1 MILTESTED
10 YLKAIYALEREQGK
24 VTTSKLAERLKV
36 TPASAT
42 GMLRKLAEMKL
53 VIYKKYQGVEL
64 TNAGKKV
71 ALEVIRHHRL
81 LELYL
86 KEVMGVP
93 WDRVHCEAEKLEH
106 AISEE
111 LEDRIDEMLGYPT
124 KDPHGSPIPSKSGK
138 VEKSASFCLAELK
151 SGQFAE
157 ISEVDD
163 EDSELLRYAGD
174 LGLFP
179 GEKFSVIAVAPING
193 PLTLKLKEKE
203 VVVGREAALKIL
215 VTSVREPAEGIQK

>member
-1 MILTESTED
+1 MLTESTED
-10 YLKAIYALEREQGK
+10 YLKAIYSLEREQGK
-24 VTTSKLAERLKV
+24 VLTTQLAQRLKV
-36 TPASAT
+36 TPSSTT

-53 VIYKKYQGVEL
+53 VSYKKYQGVAL
-64 TNAGKKV
+64 TNSGRKI

-86 KEVMGVP
+86 NEVMGVP
-93 WDRVHCEAEKLEH
+93 WDKVHLEAEKLEH

-111 LEDRIDEMLGYPT
+111 LEDRIDEMLGHPT

-138 VEKSASFCLAELK
+138 VEKSSSSNLADLIA
-151 SGQFAE
+151 GQKAM

-179 GEKFSVIAVAPING
+179 GESVTVIAVAPYKG

-203 VVVGREAALKIL
+203 VIIGREAALKIL
-215 VTSVREPAEGIQK
+215 VRISTVTPN

>member
-1 MILTESTED
+1 MLTESTED
-10 YLKAIYALEREQGK
+10 YLKSIYAIEREQGK
-24 VTTSKLAERLKV
+24 VLTTKLAERLKV

-42 GMLRKLAEMKL
+42 GMLRKLSDMKL
-53 VIYKKYQGVEL
+53 VTYKKYKGVSL
-64 TNAGKKV
+64 TGAGKKI

-93 WDRVHCEAEKLEH
+93 WDKVHLEAEKLEH

-138 VEKSASFCLAELK
+138 VEKSSSATLADLK
-151 SGQFAE
+151 EGQLAK

-163 EDSELLRYAGD
+163 EDAELLRYAGD

-179 GEKFSVIAVAPING
+179 GEAITIVAVAPYKG
-193 PLTLKLKEKE
+193 PITLMLQEKE
-203 VVVGREAALKIL
+203 VVIGREAAQKIL
-215 VTSVREPAEGIQK
+215 VSKV

>member
-1 MILTESTED
+1 MLTESTEN
-10 YLKAIYALEREQGK
+10 YLKSIYSLEKERGE
-24 VTTSKLAERLKV
+24 VLTTQLAQRLKV

-53 VIYKKYQGVEL
+53 VSYKKYQGVIL
-64 TNAGKKV
+64 TNSGRKI
-71 ALEVIRHHRL
+71 ALEVVRHHRL

-86 KEVMGVP
+86 NEIMGVP
-93 WDRVHCEAEKLEH
+93 WDKVHLEAEKLEH

-124 KDPHGSPIPSKSGK
+124 KDPHGSPIPSKTGR
-138 VEKSASFCLAELK
+138 VEKSSSLVLADLK
-151 SGQFAE
+151 AGQRAL
-157 ISEVDD
+157 IAEVDD

-179 GEKFSVIAVAPING
+179 GESVTVIAIAPYKG

-203 VVVGREAALKIL
+203 VIVGREAAQKIL
-215 VTSVREPAEGIQK
+215 VSKFPVNPI

>member
-1 MILTESTED
+1 MLSESTED
-10 YLKAIYALEREQGK
+10 YLKSIYALEREQGK
-24 VTTSKLAERLKV
+24 VLTTKLAERLKV

-42 GMLRKLAEMKL
+42 GMLRKLSEMKL
-53 VIYKKYQGVEL
+53 VSYKKYKGVAL
-64 TNAGKKV
+64 TSAGKKI

-93 WDRVHCEAEKLEH
+93 WDKVHLEAEKLEH

-111 LEDRIDEMLGYPT
+111 LEDRIDQMLGHPT

-138 VEKSASFCLAELK
+138 VEKSSSSTLAELK
-151 SGQFAE
+151 EGQLAR

-163 EDSELLRYAGD
+163 EDAELLRYAGD

-179 GEKFSVIAVAPING
+179 GESIRVISVAPYKG
-193 PLTLKLKEKE
+193 PITLKLNEKE
-203 VVVGREAALKIL
+203 VIIGREAAQKIL
-215 VTSVREPAEGIQK
+215 VNR

>member
-1 MILTESTED
+1 MLTESTEN
-10 YLKAIYALEREQGK
+10 YLKAIYAIKREQGE
-24 VTTSKLAERLKV
+24 VFTSKLAERLKV

-42 GMLRKLAEMKL
+42 GMLRKLAELKL
-53 VIYKKYQGVEL
+53 VSYKKYQGVAL
-64 TNAGKKV
+64 TSAGKKI

-93 WDRVHCEAEKLEH
+93 WDKVHLEAEKLEH

-111 LEDRIDEMLGYPT
+111 LEDRIDQMLGYPT
-124 KDPHGSPIPSKSGK
+124 KDPHGSPIPSKTGK
-138 VEKSASFCLAELK
+138 VEKSSSSNLANLK
-151 SGQFAE
+151 AGQKAL

-163 EDSELLRYAGD
+163 EDSELLRYAGE

-179 GEKFSVIAVAPING
+179 GVAVTILSVAPFKG
-193 PLTLKLKEKE
+193 PITLKLNEME
-203 VVVGREAALKIL
+203 VVVGQDAAEKIL
-215 VTSVREPAEGIQK
+215 VNREFI

>member
-1 MILTESTED
+1 MLTESTEN
-10 YLKAIYALEREQGK
+10 YLKAIYSLEKERGE
-24 VTTSKLAERLKV
+24 VLTTQLAQRLKV
-36 TPASAT
+36 TPASTT

-53 VIYKKYQGVEL
+53 VSYKKYQGVAL
-64 TNAGKKV
+64 TNSGRKI

-86 KEVMGVP
+86 NEVMGVP
-93 WDRVHCEAEKLEH
+93 WDKVHLEAEKLEH

-111 LEDRIDEMLGYPT
+111 LEDRIDQLLGYPT
-124 KDPHGSPIPSKSGK
+124 KDPHGSPIPSKTGR
-138 VEKSASFCLAELK
+138 VEKSSSLVLADLK
-151 SGQFAE
+151 AGQKAL
-157 ISEVDD
+157 IAEVDD

-179 GEKFSVIAVAPING
+179 GEPVTVIAVAPYKG

-203 VVVGREAALKIL
+203 VIVGREAAQKIL
-215 VTSVREPAEGIQK
+215 VSKSES

>member
-1 MILTESTED
+1 MLTESTED
-10 YLKAIYALEREQGK
+10 YLKAIYSLEREQGN
-24 VTTSKLAERLKV
+24 VLTTQLAQRLKV
-36 TPASAT
+36 TPASTT

-53 VIYKKYQGVEL
+53 VSYKKYKGVVL
-64 TNAGKKV
+64 TNSGRKI

-86 KEVMGVP
+86 NEIMGVP
-93 WDRVHCEAEKLEH
+93 WDKVHPEAEKLEH

-111 LEDRIDEMLGYPT
+111 LEDRIDQMLGHPT
-124 KDPHGSPIPSKSGK
+124 KDPHGSPIPSKSGR
-138 VEKSASFCLAELK
+138 VEKSSSFLLADLK
-151 SGQFAE
+151 AGQKAL

-179 GEKFSVIAVAPING
+179 GEGVTVIAVAPYKG
-193 PLTLKLKEKE
+193 PMTLKLKERE
-203 VVVGREAALKIL
+203 VIVGREAALKIL
-215 VTSVREPAEGIQK
+215 VSKSVN